1 MCACRLSCSAAS
13 WGPPSRCSPGRSR
26 PSRLLARA
34 ISLATGQPVPHI
46 KPAVSEA
53 FVVAT
58 PRVKSAQKVR
68 PLHVSQGDRSCTENF
83 VTQGDRSCRDVS
95 PSPSA

>member
-1 MCACRLSCSAAS
+1 MQASLQCSILGSSIALLSGQKPAF
-13 WGPPSRCSPGRSR
+13 
-26 PSRLLARA
+26 RLLARA

-58 PRVKSAQKVR
+58 PRVKSAQKVLLPCYPSGRGPRLTAGSSALYCHRR
-68 PLHVSQGDRSCTENF
+68 PET
-83 VTQGDRSCRDVS
+83 
-95 PSPSA
+95 